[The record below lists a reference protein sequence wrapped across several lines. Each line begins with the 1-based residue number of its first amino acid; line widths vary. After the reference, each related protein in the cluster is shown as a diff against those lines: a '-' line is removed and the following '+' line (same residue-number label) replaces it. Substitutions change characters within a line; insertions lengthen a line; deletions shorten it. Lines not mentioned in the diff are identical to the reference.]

1 MAELTAE
8 SQDTRALL
16 RGIGWM
22 LLTGFCFVGV
32 TGIVRYL
39 GSDMP
44 AIEAAFIRYAA
55 GTVMIAP
62 MLVRTC
68 RAGMSRDTARL
79 FALRGL
85 VHGGGVMLWFY
96 AMARIPIAEVTA
108 IGYSSPIYVTILAA
122 LFLGERMHLRRI
134 AAVMAAFV
142 GVLLILRPG
151 ISEISNGHLAQLG
164 AAPLFAVS
172 YILAKQLSGRADPS
186 AIVAM
191 LSIGCTI
198 VLLPGAIAQWRQP
211 TWEEIGWLTL
221 TAAVA
226 TTGHY
231 TMTAGLSRRA
241 DHRHAAG
248 HLPATGLG
256 RAARHRAVRR
266 TGQSVRD
273 PRRRG
278 HYRVGDLHL
287 APRIRRREAADHAG
301 PDRYEGVIGILLR
314 PANGER
320 KSSMIT
326 RLRSV
331 RRFRSARAR
340 SIRTGRGNC
349 PRRSR
354 CRPSSG

>member
-1 MAELTAE
+1 MAVFTAE

-62 MLVRTC
+62 MLVRTF
-68 RAGMSRDTARL
+68 RAGLDRDVTRL

-85 VHGGGVMLWFY
+85 VHGLGVILWFY

-108 IGYSSPIYVTILAA
+108 IGYSSPIYVTVLAA
-122 LFLGERMHLRRI
+122 IFLGERMHLRRI
-134 AAVMAAFV
+134 AAIVAAFV

-151 ISEISNGHLAQLG
+151 ISEISSGHLAQLG

-211 TWEEIGWLTL
+211 TWEEVGWLTL
-221 TAAVA
+221 TAAIA

-231 TMTAGLSRRA
+231 TMTRA
-241 DHRHAAG
+241 Y
-248 HLPATGLG
+248 
-256 RAARHRAVRR
+256 RAAPITVTQPVTFLQLVWAALLGIALFGEPVNPFVILGGAVIIASATYISHREYV
-266 TGQSVRD
+266 
-273 PRRRG
+273 
-278 HYRVGDLHL
+278 
-287 APRIRRREAADHAG
+287 AA
-301 PDRYEGVIGILLR
+301 R
-314 PANGER
+314 
-320 KSSMIT
+320 
-326 RLRSV
+326 
-331 RRFRSARAR
+331 R
-340 SIRTGRGNC
+340 SIT
-349 PRRSR
+349 PD
-354 CRPSSG
+354 PTATKL

>member
-1 MAELTAE
+1 MAEFTAE

-231 TMTAGLSRRA
+231 TMTRA
-241 DHRHAAG
+241 Y
-248 HLPATGLG
+248 
-256 RAARHRAVRR
+256 RAAPITVTQPVTFLQLVWAALLGIVLFGEPVNLFVILGGAVIIASATYISHREYVAARR
-266 TGQSVRD
+266 PITPD
-273 PRRRG
+273 PTATK
-278 HYRVGDLHL
+278 V
-287 APRIRRREAADHAG
+287 
-301 PDRYEGVIGILLR
+301 
-314 PANGER
+314 
-320 KSSMIT
+320 
-326 RLRSV
+326 
-331 RRFRSARAR
+331 
-340 SIRTGRGNC
+340 
-349 PRRSR
+349 
-354 CRPSSG
+354 